1 MKCFGL
7 VLQKFLRDFQDLAF
21 TMFDLAS
28 FARVFICVGL
38 PNTVDTINQS
48 SSGFLEGILTIE
60 TMQGPQ
66 YNLEDF
72 LGFLG

>member
-1 MKCFGL
+1 
-7 VLQKFLRDFQDLAF
+7 
-21 TMFDLAS
+21 MFDLAS
-28 FARVFICVGL
+28 FARVFTCVGL
-38 PNTVDTINQS
+38 PNTVDTINQ

-72 LGFLG
+72 LGFLR

>member
-1 MKCFGL
+1 
-7 VLQKFLRDFQDLAF
+7 
-21 TMFDLAS
+21 MFDLAS

-38 PNTVDTINQS
+38 PNTVDTINQ